1 MTISLEEF
9 RAGLRDGSILFCMPA
24 AHADFTSDFLEHFSV
39 RVLKQHW
46 HDVADRAYLKI
57 PALVDDMDAEEE
69 VASTIRLEY
78 GVDVE
83 DLCGLSLWEVI
94 RRCARQSR

>member
-1 MTISLEEF
+1 MAMTLDDV
-9 RAGLRDGSILFCMPA
+9 RAGLRDGSIMFCMPA
-24 AHADFTSDFLEHFSV
+24 AHADFTSEFLEHFSV

-46 HDVADRAYLKI
+46 HDVADRAFMKI

-78 GVDVE
+78 GVEVE
-83 DLCGLSLWEVI
+83 DLTALPLWEVI